1 MSARTPL
8 PKFKSE
14 AEEAKW
20 VFRHQRRLAEAFESA
35 RPPALTI
42 EKVLAESR
50 AKRKAK
56 AQRLA

>member
-1 MSARTPL
+1 M